1 VSARLRVLHCIYD
14 DPANPWVGGGGAHRV
29 REIYRRL
36 ADRVDVVVVTGNF
49 PGARDETVDGVRYA
63 RLGGARPYSWSR
75 LTYAASASRLL
86 AAGEYDAA
94 IFDFSVYTPILLPR
108 GRPAGLVVHML
119 HGPTAADR
127 FGKPLGRVVAAAEN
141 AGLRQARWISTTSR
155 WMEDQLRGIVS
166 PEARVVRVGSGV
178 ADEFARVR
186 RAERGF
192 LLYYGRF
199 DLYQKGIDTV
209 LDAFARIAPQRPDAR
224 LVLAGRGKDEGR
236 VRELV
241 ARLGLGDR
249 VEIRAGAGR
258 EEVLELL
265 AGALLLLMPSRV
277 EGLPMVPAEA
287 MAAGVPV
294 IAADVAAVGE
304 VVAPPAGGVLVPP
317 DDAEA
322 LARAALELLDD
333 APRRA
338 RVSATAR
345 ESARRFSWDNVAS
358 AHLEFLE
365 AIAAAAPPHAREIRR

>member
-1 VSARLRVLHCIYD
+1 MRVLHCIYD

-36 ADRVDVVVVTGNF
+36 TDRVDVLVVTGNF
-49 PGARDETVDGVRYA
+49 PGARDEAVDGVRYR
-63 RLGGARPYSWSR
+63 RLGAARPYPWSR

-94 IFDFSVYTPILLPR
+94 IFDFSVYTPIRLPR

-119 HGPTAADR
+119 HGPTAAGR
-127 FGKPLGRVVAAAEN
+127 FGKPLGRAVTAAEN

-155 WMEDQLRGIVS
+155 WMEEQLRGIVD

-178 ADEFARVR
+178 ADEFARVER
-186 RAERGF
+186 DERGF

-209 LDAFARIAPQRPDAR
+209 LEAFARIAAQRPDVR

-236 VRELV
+236 VRELA

-258 EEVLELL
+258 AEVLELL
-265 AGALLLLMPSRV
+265 SGALLLLMPSRV

-294 IAADVAAVGE
+294 VAADVAAVGE
-304 VVAPPAGGVLVPP
+304 VVAPPEGGVLVPP

-322 LARAALELLDD
+322 LARAALDLLDD

-358 AHLEFLE
+358 AHLDFLE
-365 AIAAAAPPHAREIRR
+365 AIAAAAPSHAREIRR